1 MLIKQVNQKSA
12 LFVTTGIFSIKG
24 LSFNQMSVSM
34 DLSDIAI
41 LNIHGA
47 NYCCI
52 ISRISKSEAINLLK
66 KVDLTEKYGTL

>member
-1 MLIKQVNQKSA
+1 MLIRQVNQKSA

-52 ISRISKSEAINLLK
+52 ISRSSKSEAINLLK

>member
-1 MLIKQVNQKSA
+1 MLIRQVNQKSA

>member
-1 MLIKQVNQKSA
+1 MLIRQVNQKSA
-12 LFVTTGIFSIKG
+12 LFVTAGIFSIKG